1 MAASAPR
8 TRIRWLRLVLRWGP
22 PLLLVIGGVVFI
34 LMGHA
39 HVSDVNGSMVGVDSG
54 SEVFTAFPT
63 DKRTWYSTI
72 GVSLIVIS
80 VMWVMLLWFVRLNS
94 TDGADRDA
102 DEAAREYYARTG
114 RWPGEPGPSR
124 TTS

>member
-1 MAASAPR
+1 MAATAPR

-22 PLLLVIGGVVFI
+22 PLLLVIGGLVLIV
-34 LMGHA
+34 MGHA

-72 GVSLIVIS
+72 GVSLIIIAA
-80 VMWVMLLWFVRLNS
+80 MWVMLLWFVRLNS
-94 TDGADRDA
+94 GDGADRDA

-114 RWPGEPGPSR
+114 RWPGEAGPR
-124 TTS
+124 GTST